1 VDGASHQVRARR
13 ATAEEADE
21 LWPRF
26 VEVYRGYDH
35 YREVATRELPVVVLE
50 RR

>member
-1 VDGASHQVRARR
+1 MGR
-13 ATAEEADE
+13 ATDAEAEE

-26 VEVYRGYDH
+26 VELYRGYDH
-35 YREVATRELPVVVLE
+35 YREIATRELRVVVLE